1 MTDKLIALNDDAQ
14 TLISLLHR
22 GGNYS
27 FFQRINGDDKCSY
40 WRKTGKLIEF
50 PADIIENY
58 NFFFGVNPATMKI
71 TDDDRKKYPDIPAD
85 RIATFVGTKNS
96 TIAALNCL
104 YAEFDGKDY
113 TFPSDDEIE
122 RIFDTLRANPDKAAA
137 NDATLRLEATGMA
150 KEAKYATDPQYYRSL
165 AREHIEGLPIAIPPS
180 VVVDS
185 GGGYQAYWLFD
196 DTFVLASDADRER
209 AASLQKR
216 WVMFVCG
223 DPSVH
228 DLRRIL
234 RVPGTHNHKK
244 RYAPDYPLITFV
256 KKDFDLRYTFDELE
270 ALLPPEEAKPLPQR
284 TNGTYHTN
292 GEGSFIDMFNASNS
306 IADVLIAH
314 GYTWAGKD
322 RMNRPGS
329 EDSKGVVI
337 YADENES
344 YHHSGGDPLHN
355 GYRMK
360 PFNVI
365 CKLDY
370 NDDPR
375 EAIRALRPEPI
386 KVNNVTQVKTI
397 EAPTE
402 TWTEASK
409 LPAGDLDLALLA
421 IRGIAKTAE
430 GLNEDHRMTLF
441 ETLATLVG
449 NLSTDD
455 KKLALLE
462 VEKHVDLEW
471 FVDLLPN
478 TSEHFYIKMLRKIG
492 YALRLNVL
500 EDMVEIDG
508 KRLDDTKRSEIY
520 LKAAAYK
527 IPKTYVDDAINV
539 LAAESTYH
547 PVKDYL
553 NGLVWDGENHLAKL
567 KDYIKGDGR
576 IITYPNGVTYPLH
589 AALMERW
596 FCGCVARALDGDRE
610 GAFKHQTPMLV
621 FIGKQG
627 VGKSSFV
634 RWLVSKLGYEFHKE
648 SPIDPHHPDHIRA
661 MVTKWIWEASE
672 LGSSLRKGD
681 RDALKGF
688 ITQEWHTYRKPYGR
702 SSITKPTLCNFV
714 GTINPETG
722 FLDDPTGHRRFLP
735 IHITEIV
742 RGYEQ
747 TIDINQVW
755 AQVTHLYRNGFSP
768 ELDGLERAALS
779 ATYTEHEVENPLQ
792 TYLQMYFTIDPQDEE
807 LKCFTADIILRL
819 QAFGIQLSNNPKIA
833 GREINDALAP
843 LGASRKKISVKGIK
857 AMGWVGI
864 APNNTAEPR

>member
-14 TLISLLHR
+14 TLINLLHR

-40 WRKTGKLIEF
+40 WRKYGKLIEF

-71 TDDDRKKYPDIPAD
+71 TDEDRKKYPDIPAD

-104 YAEFDGKDY
+104 YSEFDGKDY
-113 TFPSDDEIE
+113 TFPSDEEIE
-122 RIFDTLRANPDKAAA
+122 QIFQALRANPNKASA

-165 AREHIEGLPIAIPPS
+165 ALEHVQGLATQPS
-180 VVVDS
+180 AVVDS
-185 GGGYQAYWLFD
+185 GGGYQAYWLTAE
-196 DTFVLASDADRER
+196 TFVLHTDADRER

-234 RVPGTHNHKK
+234 RVPGSRNHKK
-244 RYAPDYPLITFV
+244 RYAPDYPVIDFI
-256 KKDFDLRYTFDELE
+256 KKDFDLRYSWDELE
-270 ALLPPEEAKPLPQR
+270 ALLPPEEPKPLPQR
-284 TNGTYHTN
+284 INGTYHTN
-292 GEGSFIDMFNASNS
+292 GEGSFIDIFNASNS
-306 IADVLIAH
+306 IADVLLAH

-337 YADENES
+337 YANDNES

-360 PFNVI
+360 PFNVV

-370 NDDPR
+370 NDDPK

-386 KVNNVTQVKTI
+386 KVNHVMQTKPVEVQ
-397 EAPTE
+397 
-402 TWTEASK
+402 TEALTESPK
-409 LPAGDLDLALLA
+409 PPAGDLDLALLA
-421 IRGIAKTAE
+421 IKGIAKTAE
-430 GLNEDHRMTLF
+430 GLNEDHRKTLF
-441 ETLATLVG
+441 ETLASIVG

-455 KKLALLE
+455 KKIALLE
-462 VEKHVDLEW
+462 VEKHVDLDW
-471 FVDLLPN
+471 FIDLLPN
-478 TSEHFYIKMLRKIG
+478 TAEHFYSKTVRKMG

-500 EDMVEIDG
+500 EDTVEIDG

-539 LAAESTYH
+539 LAAENTYH

-553 NGLVWDGENHLAKL
+553 NNLVWDGENHLAKL

-576 IITYPNGVTYPLH
+576 VITYPNGVIYPLH

-735 IHITEIV
+735 VHITEIV
-742 RGYEQ
+742 RGYDHAVD
-747 TIDINQVW
+747 IDQLW
-755 AQVTHLYRNGFSP
+755 AQVVHLYRNGFSP
-768 ELDGLERAALS
+768 ELDTLERTAL
-779 ATYTEHEVENPLQ
+779 AETYTEHEVENPLQ
-792 TYLQMYFTIDPQDEE
+792 TYLQMYFAIEPGNDE
-807 LKCFTADIILRL
+807 LRSATAEIILRL
-819 QAFGIQLSNNPKIA
+819 QEFGIKLNQNPKIA

-843 LGASRKKISVKGIK
+843 MGLERK
-857 AMGWVGI
+857 AMRWNGTTIRGWFGI
-864 APNNTAEPR
+864 APNNLTPPE